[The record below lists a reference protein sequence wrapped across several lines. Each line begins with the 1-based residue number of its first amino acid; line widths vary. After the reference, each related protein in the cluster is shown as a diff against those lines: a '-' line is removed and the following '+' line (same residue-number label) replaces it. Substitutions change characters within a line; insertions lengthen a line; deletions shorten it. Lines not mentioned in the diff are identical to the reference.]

1 MPDIDEL
8 GRPAITPDLKAA
20 IDHAFDGVQGRG
32 ALLVIADEHGTR
44 AQLAG
49 KLNDHWKV
57 AGGGGMTWSEK
68 KPYGFVG
75 IEATW

>member
-1 MPDIDEL
+1 MPDTDEL

-44 AQLAG
+44 MTAAAKYG
-49 KLNDHWKV
+49 DHWRV
-57 AGGGGMTWSEK
+57 AGGAGVNWSEK
-68 KPYGFVG
+68 KPYGFIG
-75 IEATW
+75 IEAVW